1 MRGSTLCRLVAAIV
15 LLVAVAVAPAVAA
28 QGQEMKDAHGMTNR
42 TAPAYGNDHAAAQ
55 SPISLLETD
64 AVDIVPVTTTLAT
77 TPETQ
82 ATTIPV
88 PTIAEAAAGTTS
100 VAGQSRSIGPSETGM
115 QGGNDDR
122 TGLFVLAF
130 IAVAAIAAA
139 LYGYFRLSKREAA
152 VDPDHTVV
160 AGGAVSLADAGGF
173 PPALAGRYTG
183 VAPVGSGGT
192 ARVFLATR
200 VSDGRTV
207 AVKVPL
213 RTDEATG
220 RTFLKEISIWKGL
233 VHQNIVRVC
242 AVNILPS
249 PYVEMEYFERSLK
262 DLEKPLSPSEA
273 CDIVAGV
280 AEGLAYAHAR
290 GVIHRDLKPGNI
302 LLAPDGTPK
311 IADWGLGRVLADDD
325 ETVAPG
331 FSLRYAAPEQL
342 APARY
347 GSAGAWTDLFQLGVV
362 LYELLTGAFPY
373 AATGPGEYAGAVLR
387 DDPVPPSAVEQALAG
402 FDPIVLRCLEKD
414 PGKRYAS
421 AEAFLADLRAIEC

>member
-1 MRGSTLCRLVAAIV
+1 MGRKVLFWSFAAFV
-15 LLVAVAVAPAVAA
+15 LAVAFVFVPAAAA
-28 QGQEMKDAHGMTNR
+28 QGQEMKDAHGMMNKSV
-42 TAPAYGNDHAAAQ
+42 PAYGNDRETRQA
-55 SPISLLETD
+55 PISLPETT
-64 AVDIVPVTTTLAT
+64 AVEPVPVTTT
-77 TPETQ
+77 
-82 ATTIPV
+82 
-88 PTIAEAAAGTTS
+88 AAASETAAIPAAANTS
-100 VAGQSRSIGPSETGM
+100 SVMEQSRSMGSNESGM
-115 QGGNDDR
+115 QGGNTDR
-122 TGLFVLAF
+122 AGL
-130 IAVAAIAAA
+130 AVPAAAVVALIAAA
-139 LYGYFRLSKREAA
+139 LYGYFRFFARRTA

-160 AGGAVSLADAGGF
+160 ARGEDPHAGAGEF

-183 VAPVGSGGT
+183 IAPVGSGGT
-192 ARVFLATR
+192 ARVFRATR
-200 VSDGRTV
+200 ISDGRTV

-220 RTFLKEISIWKGL
+220 RSFLKEINIWRGL
-233 VHQNIVRVC
+233 VHPNIVRVC

-262 DLEKPLSPSEA
+262 DLEKPLSPARA
-273 CDIVAGV
+273 CRIVVGI

-325 ETVAPG
+325 ETIAPG

-373 AATGPGEYAGAVLR
+373 GGVGPGEYAGAVLR
-387 DDPVPPSAVEQALAG
+387 DDPIPPSAVDPALAG
-402 FDPIVLRCLEKD
+402 FDRIVFRCLEKD
-414 PGKRYAS
+414 PGKRYTS
-421 AEAFLADLRAIEC
+421 AEDFLADLRAIEC

>member
-1 MRGSTLCRLVAAIV
+1 MRRSV
-15 LLVAVAVAPAVAA
+15 LLWSFAAAVLAVALMIVPAAAA
-28 QGQEMKDAHGMTNR
+28 QGQEMKDAHGMMNR
-42 TAPAYGNDHAAAQ
+42 TVPAYGNDQAAAQ
-55 SPISLLETD
+55 SPISLLETT
-64 AVDIVPVTTTLAT
+64 AVTEVPTTTTVAAA
-77 TPETQ
+77 PETQ
-82 ATTIPV
+82 ATTTPAIP
-88 PTIAEAAAGTTS
+88 EAAVSTAP
-100 VAGQSRSIGPSETGM
+100 AAEQSRSMGSNESGM
-115 QGGNDDR
+115 QGGSGDR
-122 TGLFVLAF
+122 TGQAVLAA
-130 IAVAAIAAA
+130 AVVALIAAA
-139 LYGYFRLSKREAA
+139 LYGYFRLFAGRAV

-160 AGGAVSLADAGGF
+160 AGGEDPRAGAGDF

-183 VAPVGSGGT
+183 IAPVGSGGT

-200 VSDGRTV
+200 TSDGRSV

-220 RTFLKEISIWKGL
+220 RSFLKEISIWRGL
-233 VHQNIVRVC
+233 VHPNIVRVC

-262 DLEKPLSPSEA
+262 DLDKPLPPARA
-273 CDIVAGV
+273 CSIVAGI

-325 ETVAPG
+325 ETIAPG

-362 LYELLTGAFPY
+362 LYELLTGVFPY
-373 AATGPGEYAGAVLR
+373 GEVGPGEYAGAVLH
-387 DDPVPPSAVEQALAG
+387 DAPIPPSAVDPALAG

-421 AEAFLADLRAIEC
+421 AEDFLADLLAIES